1 MDISEVI
8 KNIRFGLASGRI
20 GQRITCAFFRY
31 IDGETTN
38 RNRIKLQDTLWGNGA
53 EK

>member
-20 GQRITCAFFRY
+20 VQRITYVFSD
-31 IDGETTN
+31 I
-38 RNRIKLQDTLWGNGA
+38 
-53 EK
+53 